1 MNVSRKMVNGKL
13 NPYEPHQTQ
22 FFMTSAGTKATF
34 AYEKCLEVFSR
45 SIINPKDY
53 FCWGCDYRVPM
64 MHGLLDKS
72 YVNDIKTSSTF
83 NEESF
88 ARELNNLIA
97 LYKFL
102 KLLENALVLY
112 TTT

>member
-1 MNVSRKMVNGKL
+1 
-13 NPYEPHQTQ
+13 
-22 FFMTSAGTKATF
+22 
-34 AYEKCLEVFSR
+34 
-45 SIINPKDY
+45 
-53 FCWGCDYRVPM
+53 M

-88 ARELNNLIA
+88 ARELITQIA
-97 LYKFL
+97 LIKFL

-112 TTT
+112 TTA